1 MFAFLGHTTDTKLVI
16 KSNNNTPKVNDFLS
30 AWLAE
35 HDRTQRDATKSVT
48 KWEREQLT
56 RISTRETAAVDNRL
70 CLC

>member
-35 HDRTQRDATKSVT
+35 HDRTQRDGERRYEERHEVGERATNKNFDKGNS
-48 KWEREQLT
+48 
-56 RISTRETAAVDNRL
+56 
-70 CLC
+70 CC